1 MLKDLKMGFQLMK
14 YGYKIKMNVIMMVVI
29 LALGIVAEIS
39 SKGTSF
45 IGGFYL
51 MMTGMFAY
59 QLIMS
64 MDISEMV
71 QSSAAKRKLQVGLPV
86 VASTVV
92 YLASYT
98 FLLVER
104 VILIHQNPQSKE
116 ELLYTLFTILLIMI
130 TVYIFSSICYKY
142 FVAGFILF
150 LILFIGVDTGAVILW
165 NNGIGAWLCQIGL
178 GWLAVLGYA
187 VVLLGGGI
195 EYLLGSLLYRKPLSE
210 FAFRGIFKDA
220 K

>member
-1 MLKDLKMGFQLMK
+1 MGFQLMK
-14 YGYKIKMNVIMMVVI
+14 YGYKIKMNVIMMIVI
-29 LALGIVAEIS
+29 LAFGIVAEIS

-45 IGGFYL
+45 LGGFYL

>member
-1 MLKDLKMGFQLMK
+1 MGFQLMK
-14 YGYKIKMNVIMMVVI
+14 YGYRIKMNVIFMLVI
-29 LALGIVAEIS
+29 LVIGIIVEITS
-39 SKGTSF
+39 EGTSF
-45 IGGFYL
+45 LGGFYL

-71 QSSAAKRKLQVGLPV
+71 QTSAMKRRLQVELPV

-92 YLASYT
+92 YLAAYT

-104 VILIHQNPQSKE
+104 VILIYQNPQGKE
-116 ELLYTLFTILLIMI
+116 EALYTLFTIVLMMVTI
-130 TVYIFSSICYKY
+130 YIFTAICYKY

>member
-1 MLKDLKMGFQLMK
+1 
-14 YGYKIKMNVIMMVVI
+14 MMVVI

-45 IGGFYL
+45 LGGFYL

-142 FVAGFILF
+142 FVAGMILF

>member
-1 MLKDLKMGFQLMK
+1 MGFQLMK

-29 LALGIVAEIS
+29 LAFGIVAEIS

-45 IGGFYL
+45 LGGFYL

-142 FVAGFILF
+142 FVAGMILF

>member
-1 MLKDLKMGFQLMK
+1 MGFQLMK
-14 YGYKIKMNVIMMVVI
+14 YGYKIKMNVIMMIVI
-29 LALGIVAEIS
+29 LAFGIVAEIS

-45 IGGFYL
+45 LGGFYL

-150 LILFIGVDTGAVILW
+150 LILFIAVDTGAVILW

-210 FAFRGIFKDA
+210 FAFQGIFKDA

>member
-29 LALGIVAEIS
+29 LAFGIVAEIS

-45 IGGFYL
+45 LGGFYL

-142 FVAGFILF
+142 FVAGMILF

>member
-1 MLKDLKMGFQLMK
+1 MGFQLMK

-29 LALGIVAEIS
+29 LAFGIVAEIS

-45 IGGFYL
+45 LGGFYL

-150 LILFIGVDTGAVILW
+150 LISFIGVDTGAVILW

>member
-1 MLKDLKMGFQLMK
+1 ML
-14 YGYKIKMNVIMMVVI
+14 VI
-29 LALGIVAEIS
+29 LVIGIIVEITS
-39 SKGTSF
+39 EGTSF
-45 IGGFYL
+45 LGGFYL

-71 QSSAAKRKLQVGLPV
+71 QTSAMKRRLQVELPV

-92 YLASYT
+92 YLAAYT

-104 VILIHQNPQSKE
+104 VILIYQNPQGKE
-116 ELLYTLFTILLIMI
+116 EALYTLFTIVLMMVTI
-130 TVYIFSSICYKY
+130 YIFTAICYKY

>member
-1 MLKDLKMGFQLMK
+1 MK
-14 YGYKIKMNVIMMVVI
+14 YGYKIKMNVIMMIVI
-29 LALGIVAEIS
+29 LAFGIVAEIS

-45 IGGFYL
+45 LGGFYL

>member
-29 LALGIVAEIS
+29 LAFGIVAEIS

-45 IGGFYL
+45 LGGFYL

-104 VILIHQNPQSKE
+104 VILIYQNPQSKE

>member
-1 MLKDLKMGFQLMK
+1 MK

-29 LALGIVAEIS
+29 LAFGIVAEIS

-45 IGGFYL
+45 LGGFYL

-142 FVAGFILF
+142 FVAGMILF

>member
-1 MLKDLKMGFQLMK
+1 MK
-14 YGYKIKMNVIMMVVI
+14 YGYRIKMNVIFMLVI
-29 LALGIVAEIS
+29 LVIGIIVEITS
-39 SKGTSF
+39 EGTSF
-45 IGGFYL
+45 LGGFYL

-71 QSSAAKRKLQVGLPV
+71 QTSAMKRRLQVELPV

-92 YLASYT
+92 YLAAYT

-104 VILIHQNPQSKE
+104 VILIYQNPQGKE
-116 ELLYTLFTILLIMI
+116 EALYTLFTIVLMMVTI
-130 TVYIFSSICYKY
+130 YIFTAICYKY

>member
-1 MLKDLKMGFQLMK
+1 MK

-29 LALGIVAEIS
+29 LAFGIVAEIS

-45 IGGFYL
+45 LGGFYL

>member
-1 MLKDLKMGFQLMK
+1 MGFQLMK

-45 IGGFYL
+45 LGGFYL

-104 VILIHQNPQSKE
+104 VILIYQNPQSKE

-150 LILFIGVDTGAVILW
+150 LILFIAVDTGAVILW

>member
-45 IGGFYL
+45 LGGFYL

-104 VILIHQNPQSKE
+104 VILIYQNPQSKE

>member
-1 MLKDLKMGFQLMK
+1 MIKDLKMGFRLIK
-14 YGYKIKMNVIMMVVI
+14 YGYKIKMNVILMIVI
-29 LALGIVAEIS
+29 LAAGIVAEIS

-45 IGGFYL
+45 LGGFYL

-71 QSSAAKRKLQVGLPV
+71 QSSAVKRKMQVGLPV

-92 YLASYT
+92 YLAAYT

-104 VILIHQNPQSKE
+104 VILIRQNPQSKE

-130 TVYIFSSICYKY
+130 TVYVFSSICYKY

-150 LILFIGVDTGAVILW
+150 LILFMGVDAGAMILW
-165 NNGIGAWLCQIGL
+165 DNGIGAWLCQIGL

>member
-29 LALGIVAEIS
+29 LAFGIVAEIS

-45 IGGFYL
+45 LGGFYL

-59 QLIMS
+59 QLILS

-104 VILIHQNPQSKE
+104 VILIHQNPQSRE

>member
-1 MLKDLKMGFQLMK
+1 MK
-14 YGYKIKMNVIMMVVI
+14 YGYRIKMNVIFMLVI
-29 LALGIVAEIS
+29 LVIGIIVEITS
-39 SKGTSF
+39 EGTSF
-45 IGGFYL
+45 LGGFYL
-51 MMTGMFAY
+51 MLTGMFAY

-71 QSSAAKRKLQVGLPV
+71 QTSAMKRRLQVELPV

-92 YLASYT
+92 YLAAYT

-104 VILIHQNPQSKE
+104 VILIYQNPQGKE
-116 ELLYTLFTILLIMI
+116 EALYTLFTIVLMMVTI
-130 TVYIFSSICYKY
+130 YIFTAICYKY

>member
-14 YGYKIKMNVIMMVVI
+14 YGYRIKMNVIFMLVI
-29 LALGIVAEIS
+29 LVIGIIVEITS
-39 SKGTSF
+39 EGTSF
-45 IGGFYL
+45 LGGFYL
-51 MMTGMFAY
+51 MLTGMFAY

-71 QSSAAKRKLQVGLPV
+71 QTSAMKRRLQVELPV

-92 YLASYT
+92 YLAAYT

-104 VILIHQNPQSKE
+104 VILIYQNPQGKE
-116 ELLYTLFTILLIMI
+116 EALYTLFTIVLMMVTI
-130 TVYIFSSICYKY
+130 YIFTAICYKY

-187 VVLLGGGI
+187 VVLLGGGL
-195 EYLLGSLLYRKPLSE
+195 EYLIGDILYRKPLSE

>member
-14 YGYKIKMNVIMMVVI
+14 YGYKIKMNVIMMFVI
-29 LALGIVAEIS
+29 LAFGIVAEIS

-45 IGGFYL
+45 LGGFYL

-142 FVAGFILF
+142 FVAGFISF

>member
-14 YGYKIKMNVIMMVVI
+14 YGYRIKMNVIFMLVI
-29 LALGIVAEIS
+29 LVIGIIVEITS
-39 SKGTSF
+39 EGTSF
-45 IGGFYL
+45 LGGFYL

-71 QSSAAKRKLQVGLPV
+71 QTSAMKRRLQVELPV

-92 YLASYT
+92 YLAAYT

-104 VILIHQNPQSKE
+104 VILIYQNPQGKE
-116 ELLYTLFTILLIMI
+116 EALYTLFTIVLMMVTI
-130 TVYIFSSICYKY
+130 YIFTAICYKY

-150 LILFIGVDTGAVILW
+150 LILFIGVDIGAVILW

>member
-14 YGYKIKMNVIMMVVI
+14 YGYKIKMNVIMMFVI
-29 LALGIVAEIS
+29 LAFGIVAEIS

-45 IGGFYL
+45 LGGFYL

-130 TVYIFSSICYKY
+130 TVYIFSSVCYKY
-142 FVAGFILF
+142 FVAGFISF

>member
-1 MLKDLKMGFQLMK
+1 MK

-29 LALGIVAEIS
+29 LAFGIVAEIS

-45 IGGFYL
+45 LGGFYL

-150 LILFIGVDTGAVILW
+150 LISFIGVDTGAVILW

>member
-14 YGYKIKMNVIMMVVI
+14 YGYRIKMNVIFMLVI
-29 LALGIVAEIS
+29 LVIGIIVEITS
-39 SKGTSF
+39 EGTSF
-45 IGGFYL
+45 LGGFYL

-71 QSSAAKRKLQVGLPV
+71 QTSAMKRRLQVELPV

-92 YLASYT
+92 YLAAYT

-104 VILIHQNPQSKE
+104 VILIYQNPQGKE
-116 ELLYTLFTILLIMI
+116 EALYTLFTIVLMMVTI
-130 TVYIFSSICYKY
+130 YIFTAICYKY

>member
-1 MLKDLKMGFQLMK
+1 MK

-45 IGGFYL
+45 LGGFYL

-104 VILIHQNPQSKE
+104 VILIYQNPQSKE

-150 LILFIGVDTGAVILW
+150 LILFIAVDTGAVILW

>member
-29 LALGIVAEIS
+29 LAFGIVAEIS

-45 IGGFYL
+45 LGGFYL

>member
-1 MLKDLKMGFQLMK
+1 
-14 YGYKIKMNVIMMVVI
+14 MMVVI
-29 LALGIVAEIS
+29 LAFGIVAEIS

-45 IGGFYL
+45 LGGFYL

-142 FVAGFILF
+142 FVAGFISF

>member
-14 YGYKIKMNVIMMVVI
+14 YGYRIKMNVIFMLVI
-29 LALGIVAEIS
+29 LVIGIIVEITS
-39 SKGTSF
+39 EGTSF
-45 IGGFYL
+45 LGGFYL
-51 MMTGMFAY
+51 MLTGMFAY

-71 QSSAAKRKLQVGLPV
+71 QTSAMKRRLQVELPV

-92 YLASYT
+92 YLAAYT

-104 VILIHQNPQSKE
+104 VILIYQNPQGKE
-116 ELLYTLFTILLIMI
+116 EPLYTLFTIVLMMVTI
-130 TVYIFSSICYKY
+130 YIFTAICYKY

>member
-1 MLKDLKMGFQLMK
+1 MLKGLKMGFRLMK
-14 YGYKIKMNVIMMVVI
+14 YGYKIKMNVIMMIVI
-29 LALGIVAEIS
+29 LALGIVAEITS
-39 SKGTSF
+39 EGTSF
-45 IGGFYL
+45 LGGFYL

-116 ELLYTLFTILLIMI
+116 ELLYTLFIILLIMI

-210 FAFRGIFKDA
+210 FAFAGIFKDA

>member
-1 MLKDLKMGFQLMK
+1 MGFQLMK

-29 LALGIVAEIS
+29 LAFGIVAEIS

-45 IGGFYL
+45 LGGFYL

>member
-29 LALGIVAEIS
+29 LAFGIVAEIS

-45 IGGFYL
+45 LGGFYL

-150 LILFIGVDTGAVILW
+150 LILFLGVDTGAVILW

>member
-1 MLKDLKMGFQLMK
+1 MLKDLKMGFRLMK
-14 YGYKIKMNVIMMVVI
+14 YGYRIKMNVIFMLVI
-29 LALGIVAEIS
+29 LVVGIIVEITS
-39 SKGTSF
+39 EGTSF
-45 IGGFYL
+45 LGGFYL
-51 MMTGMFAY
+51 MLTGMFAY
-59 QLIMS
+59 QMIIS

-71 QSSAAKRKLQVGLPV
+71 QTSAMKRRLQVGLPV

-104 VILIHQNPQSKE
+104 VILIHQNPQGKE
-116 ELLYTLFTILLIMI
+116 EALYTLFAIVLMMVAI
-130 TVYIFSSICYKY
+130 YIFTAICYKY
-142 FVAGFILF
+142 FVAGFIIF
-150 LILFIGVDTGAVILW
+150 LILFMGIDVGAMLLW
-165 NNGIGAWLCQIGL
+165 DNGIGQWLCQIGL

-187 VVLLGGGI
+187 VVLLGGGL

-210 FAFRGIFKDA
+210 FAFAGIFKDA